1 MQVRRFTFVVA
12 IVVGASLLPL
22 AGIGSAETP
31 RVASKD
37 FERIHAFARDH
48 LGRSRQYS
56 SGARM
61 WLNPPKLA
69 PDEGELAPGSRG
81 PAFGSNV
88 DANDP
93 NQDLGAGQ
101 SETAIAA
108 SGSHVMVAWNDASAF
123 LAYLQPLNPL
133 SATGV
138 AYSGDGGH
146 SFTDLIGFPNDNAN
160 QQWSGDPA
168 IVAID
173 AVHFVVA
180 SLYFPSALADCKQ
193 GPVELTIGLQVA
205 TVTGGA
211 ISFSSPISPVNAGN
225 LCGRR
230 PGRSVS
236 LLDKE
241 FLAYDPVT
249 RTLAMSYTRFY
260 LDGRHSGNGQVEV
273 VRATVPADPG
283 ALSEID
289 FAKRVVIWHEEP
301 YCDFPELPSE
311 AAQCSAI
318 NEGAYPAV
326 APNGD
331 TYVVWERNWQSN
343 LFGGDPYVYL
353 HAALI
358 PAGATAPS
366 VGGNAAPFVFTT
378 GQTGATIDGGVKSLT
393 ATQIVGYS
401 RFIGNDFPRIAANPS
416 SDQVVFVWNDASR
429 HPLGDIFLRTA
440 TFGLGT
446 MGPIEQV
453 NDDRNSFALHFLPAV
468 SVGSDGS
475 IRTSWYDRRLSGA
488 DSAVTDYF
496 GEIRANAGA
505 NATDFRITT
514 GSTDWTNT
522 GSLIN
527 PNFGDYTDNW
537 TTGTTTYYTWSDGR
551 VGVPQPF
558 VDSHS

>member
-1 MQVRRFTFVVA
+1 MQIRRLTLVVA
-12 IVVGASLLPL
+12 FVVGASLLPL

-31 RVASKD
+31 GVSSD
-37 FERIHAFARDH
+37 DSQRIHEFARDH
-48 LGRSRQYS
+48 LGRPRQYS
-56 SGARM
+56 SGVRM

-69 PDEGELAPGSRG
+69 PEPDPLAPASRG

-93 NQDLGAGQ
+93 NHDLAAGQ

-108 SGSHVMVAWNDASAF
+108 SGDHVLVAWNDASAF
-123 LAYLQPLNPL
+123 LAYLDPLDPL

-138 AYSGDGGH
+138 AYSGDGGQT
-146 SFTDLIGFPNDNAN
+146 FTDLIGFTNDNAN
-160 QQWSGDPA
+160 QQWVGDPA

-173 AVHFVVA
+173 SLHFVIA
-180 SLYFPSALADCKQ
+180 SLYFPSAVADCRQ

-205 TVTGGA
+205 TVTGGS

-230 PGRSVS
+230 FGRSVS

-241 FLAYDPVT
+241 FLAYDPLT

-260 LDGRHSGNGQVEV
+260 LGGRHSGNGQIEV
-273 VRATVPADPG
+273 VRATVPSDPR
-283 ALSEID
+283 ALSETD
-289 FAKRVVIWHEEP
+289 FPKRVVIWDEEP
-301 YCDFPELPSE
+301 YCNFPELPSE
-311 AAQCSAI
+311 ATQCGAI

-343 LFGGDPYVYL
+343 LFGGDPFVYL

-378 GQTGATIDGGVKSLT
+378 GQTGATPEGGVKSLS

-416 SDQVVFVWNDASR
+416 TGQVVFVWNDASR

-446 MGPIEQV
+446 MGPIQQV
-453 NDDRNSFALHFLPAV
+453 NDDNSFALHFLPAV

-488 DSAVTDYF
+488 DSALTDYF
-496 GEIRANAGA
+496 GEIRALAGTNAP
-505 NATDFRITT
+505 DFRITT
-514 GSTDWTNT
+514 DSTDWTNT

-527 PNFGDYTDNW
+527 PNFGDYTDNS

>member
-1 MQVRRFTFVVA
+1 MQIRRLALVLA
-12 IVVGASLLPL
+12 CVVGASLLPN
-22 AGIGSAETP
+22 AGIGWAESQSVT
-31 RVASKD
+31 SKD
-37 FERIHAFARDH
+37 FERIHEFTKDH
-48 LGRSRQYS
+48 LGRPRQYS
-56 SGARM
+56 AGARM
-61 WLNPPKLA
+61 WLKPPKLA
-69 PDEGELAPGSRG
+69 SDEGEFAPVSRG

-93 NQDLGAGQ
+93 NLDLGAGQ

-108 SGSHVMVAWNDASAF
+108 SGDHVMVAWNDASAF
-123 LAYLQPLNPL
+123 LAYLHPLDPL

-138 AYSGDGGH
+138 AYSGDGGQT
-146 SFTDLIGFPNDNAN
+146 FTDLIGFTNDNAN

-168 IVAID
+168 VVAID
-173 AVHFVVA
+173 DLHFVVG
-180 SLYFPSALADCKQ
+180 SLYFPSALANCKQ

-205 TVTGGA
+205 TVTGETV
-211 ISFSSPISPVNAGN
+211 SFSSPISPVNAGN

-230 PGRSVS
+230 FSRSVS
-236 LLDKE
+236 LLDKD

-249 RTLAMSYTRFY
+249 RTLALSYSRFY
-260 LDGRHSGNGQVEV
+260 LDGGHSGNGQVEV
-273 VRATVPADPG
+273 ARAIVPSDPK
-283 ALSEID
+283 ALAETD
-289 FAKRVVIWHEEP
+289 FAKPVVVWHEEP
-301 YCDFPELPSE
+301 FCDYPKLPSE
-311 AAQCSAI
+311 ASQCGAL

-331 TYVVWERNWQSN
+331 TYVVWERNWMSN
-343 LFGGDPYVYL
+343 LFGGDPFVYL
-353 HAALI
+353 HAAMI

-366 VGGNAAPFVFTT
+366 VGGNASPFVFTT
-378 GQTGATIDGGVKSLT
+378 GQTGATPEGGVKSLT

-416 SDQVVFVWNDASR
+416 TGEVVFVWNDASR
-429 HPLGDIFLRTA
+429 HPLGDIFLRSA
-440 TFGLGT
+440 AFGLGT
-446 MGPIEQV
+446 MGPIQQV
-453 NDDRNSFALHFLPAV
+453 NDDSSFALHFLPAV

-496 GEIRANAGA
+496 GEIRAAAGT
-505 NATDFRITT
+505 NGTDFRITT

-522 GSLIN
+522 GSLLN
-527 PNFGDYTDNW
+527 PNFGDYTDNS

>member
-1 MQVRRFTFVVA
+1 MQIGRLPLVVA
-12 IVVGASLLPL
+12 FVVGASLLPL

-31 RVASKD
+31 GAASED
-37 FERIHAFARDH
+37 SQRLHEFARDH
-48 LGRSRQYS
+48 LGRPRYYS
-56 SGARM
+56 SGVQM

-69 PDEGELAPGSRG
+69 PEDDLLAPASRG

-93 NQDLGAGQ
+93 NHDLAAGQ

-108 SGSHVMVAWNDASAF
+108 SGNHVLVAWNDASSF
-123 LAYLQPLNPL
+123 LAYLDPLNPL

-138 AYSGDGGH
+138 AYSGDGGRT
-146 SFTDLIGFPNDNAN
+146 FTDLIGFTNDNAN
-160 QQWSGDPA
+160 QQWTGDPA
-168 IVAID
+168 VVAID
-173 AVHFVVA
+173 SLHFVVA
-180 SLYFPSALADCKQ
+180 SLYFPSAVADCRQ
-193 GPVELTIGLQVA
+193 GPVELTLGLQVA
-205 TVTGGA
+205 TVTGGS

-230 PGRSVS
+230 FGRSVS

-241 FLAYDPVT
+241 FLAYDPLT

-260 LDGRHSGNGQVEV
+260 VDGRHSGNGQIEV
-273 VRATVPADPG
+273 VRAIVPSDPQ
-283 ALSEID
+283 ALSETD
-289 FAKRVVIWHEEP
+289 FAKRVVIWDEEP
-301 YCDFPELPSE
+301 YCNFPELPSE
-311 AAQCSAI
+311 ATQCGAI

-331 TYVVWERNWQSN
+331 MYVVWERNWQSN

-353 HAALI
+353 HAALV
-358 PAGATAPS
+358 PAGATEPA

-378 GQTGATIDGGVKSLT
+378 GQTGATPEGGVKSLT
-393 ATQIVGYS
+393 ATPIVGYN
-401 RFIGNDFPRIAANPS
+401 RFGNDFPRIAANPS
-416 SDQVVFVWNDASR
+416 TGEVVFVWNDASH

-440 TFGLGT
+440 PFGLGT
-446 MGPIEQV
+446 MGPIQQV
-453 NDDRNSFALHFLPAV
+453 NDDDSFALHFLPAV

-488 DSAVTDYF
+488 DSALTDYF
-496 GEIRANAGA
+496 GEIRVLAGTNAP
-505 NATDFRITT
+505 DFRITT

-522 GSLIN
+522 GSFIN
-527 PNFGDYTDNW
+527 PNFGDYTDNS

-551 VGVPQPF
+551 IGVPQPF
-558 VDSHS
+558 VDPHS

>member
-1 MQVRRFTFVVA
+1 MQIRRLTLVVA
-12 IVVGASLLPL
+12 FVVGASLLPL

-31 RVASKD
+31 GVSSD
-37 FERIHAFARDH
+37 DSQRIHEFARDH
-48 LGRSRQYS
+48 LGRPRQYS
-56 SGARM
+56 SGVRM

-69 PDEGELAPGSRG
+69 PEPDPLAPASRG

-93 NQDLGAGQ
+93 NHDLAAGQ

-108 SGSHVMVAWNDASAF
+108 SGDHVLVAWNDASAF
-123 LAYLQPLNPL
+123 LAYLDPLDPL

-138 AYSGDGGH
+138 AYSGDGGQT
-146 SFTDLIGFPNDNAN
+146 FTDLIGFTNDNAN
-160 QQWSGDPA
+160 QQWVGDPA

-173 AVHFVVA
+173 SLHFVIA
-180 SLYFPSALADCKQ
+180 SLYFPSAVADCRQ

-205 TVTGGA
+205 TVTGGS

-230 PGRSVS
+230 FGRSVS

-241 FLAYDPVT
+241 FLAYDPLT

-260 LDGRHSGNGQVEV
+260 LGGRHSGNGQIEV
-273 VRATVPADPG
+273 VRATVPSDPR
-283 ALSEID
+283 ALSETD
-289 FAKRVVIWHEEP
+289 FPKRVVIWDEEP
-301 YCDFPELPSE
+301 YCNFPELPSE
-311 AAQCSAI
+311 ATQCGAI

-343 LFGGDPYVYL
+343 LFGGDPFVYL

-378 GQTGATIDGGVKSLT
+378 GQTGATPEGGVKSLS

-416 SDQVVFVWNDASR
+416 TDQVVFVWNDASR

-446 MGPIEQV
+446 MGPIQQV
-453 NDDRNSFALHFLPAV
+453 NDDNSFALHFLPAV

-488 DSAVTDYF
+488 DSALTDYF
-496 GEIRANAGA
+496 GEIRALAGTNAP
-505 NATDFRITT
+505 DFRITT
-514 GSTDWTNT
+514 DSTDWTNT

-527 PNFGDYTDNW
+527 PNFGDYTDNS

>member
-1 MQVRRFTFVVA
+1 MQIRRLTLVLAF
-12 IVVGASLLPL
+12 VVGASLLPF
-22 AGIGSAETP
+22 AGVGSAEIP
-31 RVASKD
+31 GVASKD
-37 FERIHAFARDH
+37 SQRIHEFARDH
-48 LGRSRQYS
+48 LGRPRQYS
-56 SGARM
+56 SGVRM

-69 PDEGELAPGSRG
+69 PEPDPLAPGSRG

-93 NQDLGAGQ
+93 NHDLAAGQ

-108 SGSHVMVAWNDASAF
+108 SGNHVLVAWNDASAL
-123 LAYLQPLNPL
+123 LAYLEPLDPL
-133 SATGV
+133 SSFTGV
-138 AYSGDGGH
+138 AYSGDGGRT
-146 SFTDLIGFPNDNAN
+146 FTDLIGLGNDNAN
-160 QQWSGDPA
+160 QQWTGDPA
-168 IVAID
+168 IAAID
-173 AVHFVVA
+173 SLHFVIA
-180 SLYFPSALADCKQ
+180 SLYFPSAVANCKQ

-205 TVTGGA
+205 TVTGGT
-211 ISFSSPISPVNAGN
+211 ISFSSPILPVNAGN
-225 LCGRR
+225 LCGRHF
-230 PGRSVS
+230 GRGVS

-241 FLAYDPVT
+241 FLSYDPLT

-260 LDGRHSGNGQVEV
+260 LDGRHSGNGQIEV
-273 VRATVPADPG
+273 VRGTVPSDPR
-283 ALSEID
+283 ALSETD
-289 FAKRVVIWHEEP
+289 FAKRVVIWDEEP

-311 AAQCSAI
+311 ATQCGAI
-318 NEGAYPAV
+318 NGGAYPAV

-343 LFGGDPYVYL
+343 LFGGDPFVYL

-378 GQTGATIDGGVKSLT
+378 GQTDATPEGGVKSLS

-416 SDQVVFVWNDASR
+416 TGQVVFVWNDASR

-446 MGPIEQV
+446 MGPIQQV
-453 NDDRNSFALHFLPAV
+453 NDDNSFALHFLPAV

-488 DSAVTDYF
+488 DSALTDYF
-496 GEIRANAGA
+496 GEIRALAGTNAP
-505 NATDFRITT
+505 DFRITT
-514 GSTDWTNT
+514 DSTDWTNT

-527 PNFGDYTDNW
+527 PNFGDYTDNS

-551 VGVPQPF
+551 IGVPQPF

>member
-1 MQVRRFTFVVA
+1 MQIRRLTLVVA
-12 IVVGASLLPL
+12 FVVGASLLPL

-31 RVASKD
+31 GVSSD
-37 FERIHAFARDH
+37 DSQRIHEFARDH
-48 LGRSRQYS
+48 LGRPRQYS
-56 SGARM
+56 SGVRM

-69 PDEGELAPGSRG
+69 PEPDPLAPASRG

-93 NQDLGAGQ
+93 NHDLAAGQ

-108 SGSHVMVAWNDASAF
+108 SGDHVLVAWNDASAF
-123 LAYLQPLNPL
+123 LAYLDPLDPL

-138 AYSGDGGH
+138 AYSGDGGQT
-146 SFTDLIGFPNDNAN
+146 FTDLIGFTNDNAN
-160 QQWSGDPA
+160 QQWVGDPA

-173 AVHFVVA
+173 SLHFVIA
-180 SLYFPSALADCKQ
+180 SLYFPSAVADCRQ
-193 GPVELTIGLQVA
+193 GPVKLTIGLQVA
-205 TVTGGA
+205 TVTGGS

-230 PGRSVS
+230 FGRSVS

-241 FLAYDPVT
+241 FLAYDPLT

-260 LDGRHSGNGQVEV
+260 LGGRHSGNGQIEV
-273 VRATVPADPG
+273 VRATVPSDPR
-283 ALSEID
+283 ALSETD
-289 FAKRVVIWHEEP
+289 FPKRVVIWDEEP
-301 YCDFPELPSE
+301 YCNFPELPSE
-311 AAQCSAI
+311 ATQCGAI

-343 LFGGDPYVYL
+343 LFGGDPFVYL

-378 GQTGATIDGGVKSLT
+378 GQTGATPEGGVKSLS

-416 SDQVVFVWNDASR
+416 TGQVVFVWNDASR

-446 MGPIEQV
+446 MGPIQQV
-453 NDDRNSFALHFLPAV
+453 NDDNSFALHFLPAV

-488 DSAVTDYF
+488 DSALTDYF
-496 GEIRANAGA
+496 GEIRALAGTNAP
-505 NATDFRITT
+505 DFRITT
-514 GSTDWTNT
+514 DSTDWTNT

-527 PNFGDYTDNW
+527 PNFGDYTDNS

>member
-1 MQVRRFTFVVA
+1 MQIRRLTLIVAFVVA
-12 IVVGASLLPL
+12 ASLVPL
-22 AGIGSAETP
+22 AGIGSAESQ

-37 FERIHAFARDH
+37 SKRIHGFARDH
-48 LGRSRQYS
+48 LGRPRLYS
-56 SGARM
+56 SGVRM

-69 PDEGELAPGSRG
+69 PEDGELAPGSHG

-93 NQDLGAGQ
+93 NHDLAAGQ

-108 SGSHVMVAWNDASAF
+108 SGSHLLVAWNDASTF
-123 LAYLQPLNPL
+123 LAYLHPLDPL
-133 SATGV
+133 SATGA
-138 AYSGDGGH
+138 AYSSDGGRT
-146 SFTDLIGFPNDNAN
+146 FTDLIGFTNDNAN

-168 IVAID
+168 VVAID
-173 AVHFVVA
+173 SQHFVVA
-180 SLYFPSALADCKQ
+180 SLYFPSAVADCKQ

-205 TVTGGA
+205 TVTGA
-211 ISFSSPISPVNAGN
+211 SVSFSNPISPVNAGN

-230 PGRSVS
+230 VGRSVS

-241 FLAYDPVT
+241 FLAYDPAS

-260 LDGRHSGNGQVEV
+260 LDGRHSGNGQIEV
-273 VRATVPADPG
+273 ARATIPSDPR
-283 ALSEID
+283 ALSETD
-289 FAKRVVIWHEEP
+289 FAKPVVIWNEEP
-301 YCDFPELPSE
+301 FCELPELPSE
-311 AAQCSAI
+311 ATQCGSI

-331 TYVVWERNWQSN
+331 TYVAWERNWQSN
-343 LFGGDPYVYL
+343 LFGGDPFVYL

-366 VGGNAAPFVFTT
+366 VGGNGAPLVFTS
-378 GQTGATIDGGVKSLT
+378 GQTGATSDGGVKSLS

-401 RFIGNDFPRIAANPS
+401 RFIGNDFPRIAVNPS
-416 SDQVVFVWNDASR
+416 TGQVVFVWNDASR

-440 TFGLGT
+440 SFGLGT
-446 MGPIEQV
+446 LGPIEQV
-453 NDDRNSFALHFLPAV
+453 NDDDSFALHFLPAV

-488 DSAVTDYF
+488 DSAITDYF
-496 GEIRANAGA
+496 GEIRALAGTNAL
-505 NATDFRITT
+505 DFRITT

-527 PNFGDYTDNW
+527 PNFGDYTDNS
-537 TTGTTTYYTWSDGR
+537 TAGTTTYYTWSDGR

>member
-1 MQVRRFTFVVA
+1 MQIRRLTLVVA
-12 IVVGASLLPL
+12 FVVGASLLPL

-31 RVASKD
+31 GVSSD
-37 FERIHAFARDH
+37 DSQRIHEFARDH
-48 LGRSRQYS
+48 LGRPRQYS
-56 SGARM
+56 SGVRM

-69 PDEGELAPGSRG
+69 PEPDPLAPASRG

-93 NQDLGAGQ
+93 NHDLAAGQ

-108 SGSHVMVAWNDASAF
+108 SGDHVLVAWNDASAF
-123 LAYLQPLNPL
+123 LAYLDPLDPL

-138 AYSGDGGH
+138 AYSGDGGQT
-146 SFTDLIGFPNDNAN
+146 FTDLIGFTNDNAN
-160 QQWSGDPA
+160 QQWVGDPA

-173 AVHFVVA
+173 SLHFVIA
-180 SLYFPSALADCKQ
+180 SLYFPSAVADCRQ

-205 TVTGGA
+205 TVTGGS

-230 PGRSVS
+230 FGRSVS

-241 FLAYDPVT
+241 FLAYDPLT

-260 LDGRHSGNGQVEV
+260 LDGRHSGNGQIEV
-273 VRATVPADPG
+273 VRATVPSDPR
-283 ALSEID
+283 ALSETD
-289 FAKRVVIWHEEP
+289 FPKRVVIWDEEP
-301 YCDFPELPSE
+301 YCNFPELPSE
-311 AAQCSAI
+311 ATQCGAI

-343 LFGGDPYVYL
+343 LFGGDPFVYL

-378 GQTGATIDGGVKSLT
+378 GQTGATPEGGVKSLS

-416 SDQVVFVWNDASR
+416 TGQVVFVWNDASR

-446 MGPIEQV
+446 MGPIQQV
-453 NDDRNSFALHFLPAV
+453 NDDNSFALHFLPAV

-488 DSAVTDYF
+488 DSALTDYF
-496 GEIRANAGA
+496 GEIRALAGTNAP
-505 NATDFRITT
+505 DFRITT
-514 GSTDWTNT
+514 DSTDWTNT

-527 PNFGDYTDNW
+527 PNFGDYTDNS

>member
-1 MQVRRFTFVVA
+1 MQIRRLTLVLAF
-12 IVVGASLLPL
+12 VVGASLLPF
-22 AGIGSAETP
+22 AGVGSAEIP
-31 RVASKD
+31 GVASKD
-37 FERIHAFARDH
+37 SQRIHEFARDH
-48 LGRSRQYS
+48 LGRPRQYS
-56 SGARM
+56 SGVRM

-69 PDEGELAPGSRG
+69 PEPDPLAPGSRG

-93 NQDLGAGQ
+93 NHDLAAGQ

-108 SGSHVMVAWNDASAF
+108 SGNHVLVAWNDASAF
-123 LAYLQPLNPL
+123 LAYLDPLNPL
-133 SATGV
+133 AATGV
-138 AYSGDGGH
+138 AYSGDGGQT
-146 SFTDLIGFPNDNAN
+146 FTDLIGFTNDNAN
-160 QQWSGDPA
+160 QQWTGDPA
-168 IVAID
+168 VAAID
-173 AVHFVVA
+173 SLHFVVA
-180 SLYFPSALADCKQ
+180 SLYFPSAVANCKQ
-193 GPVELTIGLQVA
+193 GPVELTLGLQVA
-205 TVTGGA
+205 TVTGGS

-230 PGRSVS
+230 FGRSVS

-260 LDGRHSGNGQVEV
+260 LDGRHSGNGQIEV
-273 VRATVPADPG
+273 VRGTVPSDPR
-283 ALSEID
+283 ALSETD
-289 FAKRVVIWHEEP
+289 FAKRVVIWDEEP
-301 YCDFPELPSE
+301 YCNFPELPSE
-311 AAQCSAI
+311 ATQCGAI
-318 NEGAYPAV
+318 NEGAYPAI

-343 LFGGDPYVYL
+343 LFGGDPFVYL

-378 GQTGATIDGGVKSLT
+378 GQTGATPEGGVKSLS

-416 SDQVVFVWNDASR
+416 TGQVVFVWNDASR

-446 MGPIEQV
+446 MGPIQQV
-453 NDDRNSFALHFLPAV
+453 NDDNSFALHFLPAV

-488 DSAVTDYF
+488 DSALTDYF
-496 GEIRANAGA
+496 GEIRALAGTNAP
-505 NATDFRITT
+505 DFRITT
-514 GSTDWTNT
+514 DSTDWTNT

-527 PNFGDYTDNW
+527 PNFGDYTDNS

-551 VGVPQPF
+551 IGVPQPF